1 MKLDDGFAEHPK
13 VLSVSV
19 QARWAYI
26 SAICYTSRR
35 LTDGVIPR
43 SVLSA
48 LSISPKL
55 VSELVNASLWDNH
68 GDDFMIHD
76 YLEYN
81 STKAEIE
88 ERRKVRAEAGHRGGL
103 RSGNTRASKGSSKN
117 EANASTLLRESL
129 PVASHTDEANANP
142 IPIPIRNTSVSGAFA
157 SQDADTHPDFDD
169 VPVAVREL
177 RETILLGI
185 PQSKRHDSATIEEAQ
200 LLAEDFA
207 GKNGEVI
214 EAISAIRRRGE
225 VPWPNAIRKQIQ
237 PSKPK
242 PVGPVLPPLDMR
254 YAPEW
259 FKEKMPK

>member
-88 ERRKVRAEAGHRGGL
+88 ERRRVRSEAGHRGGL
-103 RSGNTRASKGSSKN
+103 RSGNTRASKGSSNN

-129 PVASHTDEANANP
+129 PVASHIDEANANP
-142 IPIPIRNTSVSGAFA
+142 IPIPLRNTSVSGAFA
-157 SQDADTHPDFDD
+157 SQDAATHTESDL
-169 VPVAVREL
+169 PVAIREIRDTVLSGLPAKL
-177 RETILLGI
+177 RY
-185 PQSKRHDSATIEEAQ
+185 DSASMGEAEQ
-200 LLAEDFA
+200 LARDFE
-207 GKNGEVI
+207 GNPTLI
-214 EAISAIRRRGE
+214 TDAIAAIRKHGE
-225 VPWPNAIRKQIQ
+225 TPWPNAIRKHIQ

-242 PVGPVLPPLDMR
+242 PVGPTLPPVDMR

-259 FKEKMPK
+259 MKEKSK